1 MCIRDRHIKPF
12 PKGVDNYSFLNCAD
26 ALVTDYS
33 SVFFDY
39 SITQKP
45 IILFMYDYDEYMHD
59 RGMYLDVATLPFR
72 KIYDEKELARVL
84 SDESFMSDS
93 YTDTEYFKTFFKYDA
108 PDISQRLLDLLFTGE
123 SDSLEI
129 KDYSFNKEKKY
140 KVIHPEI
147 VKEYAHLNSM

>member
-1 MCIRDRHIKPF
+1 MLHNKDIAIISPVTLINIGLKQI
-12 PKGVDNYSFLNCAD
+12 L
-26 ALVTDYS
+26 TDYFS
-33 SVFFDY
+33 AGN
-39 SITQKP
+39 IT
-45 IILFMYDYDEYMHD
+45 
-59 RGMYLDVATLPFR
+59 V
-72 KIYDEKELARVL
+72 
-84 SDESFMSDS
+84 

>member
-1 MCIRDRHIKPF
+1 
-12 PKGVDNYSFLNCAD
+12 
-26 ALVTDYS
+26 
-33 SVFFDY
+33 
-39 SITQKP
+39 
-45 IILFMYDYDEYMHD
+45 MYDYDEYMHD

-129 KDYSFNKEKKY
+129 KDYSFNKEKSIKLFTL
-140 KVIHPEI
+140 KLLRNMLILIQFQKLQKMIQLFALKRNGLKARLVLRFMII
-147 VKEYAHLNSM
+147 STICSNMLLSQ

>member
-1 MCIRDRHIKPF
+1 
-12 PKGVDNYSFLNCAD
+12 
-26 ALVTDYS
+26 
-33 SVFFDY
+33 
-39 SITQKP
+39 
-45 IILFMYDYDEYMHD
+45 MYDYDEYMHD

-147 VKEYAHLNSM
+147 VKEYAHLNSISKIAKFCFNFPAILQF

>member
-1 MCIRDRHIKPF
+1 
-12 PKGVDNYSFLNCAD
+12 
-26 ALVTDYS
+26 
-33 SVFFDY
+33 
-39 SITQKP
+39 
-45 IILFMYDYDEYMHD
+45 MYDYDEYMHD

-72 KIYDEKELARVL
+72 KIYDEKELAMVL

-129 KDYSFNKEKKY
+129 KDYSFNKKKGTRLFTL
-140 KVIHPEI
+140 KLLRNMLILIQFQKLQKTIQLFALKRNGLRVRLVLRFMII
-147 VKEYAHLNSM
+147 SMICSNMLLSQ